1 MFQGVIPPDSAADE
15 GYHKF
20 PSITPFIDTNF
31 CFGAATTFTD
41 FFVGTLKNVR
51 YYDRVLTES
60 VGAVSNL
67 TAPTMSAAPGFSQG
81 ARFAFCR

>member
-1 MFQGVIPPDSAADE
+1 MFQSVIPPDSAADE
-15 GYHKF
+15 GYHKY
-20 PSITPFIDTNF
+20 PSTTRFQGSDF
-31 CFGAATTFTD
+31 GFGASTSFTD
-41 FFVGTLKNVR
+41 FFVGTIKNVR

-60 VGAVSNL
+60 VGAVSNP